1 LTYAYETKVSL
12 AKIDQNLLNEVGA
25 VSKEVCE
32 MMAKNAQDILE
43 VDYCISSTGIAGP
56 GGGTNEKPVGLVF
69 IGLAKPDGSVMVEK
83 CQFYGTRQQIVERT
97 SNKALDMLIKAIKS

>member
-1 LTYAYETKVSL
+1 
-12 AKIDQNLLNEVGA
+12 
-25 VSKEVCE
+25 
-32 MMAKNAQDILE
+32 LE

-56 GGGTNEKPVGLVF
+56 GGGTKEKPVGLVF

-97 SNKALDMLIKAIKS
+97 SNRALDMLRKAIKR